1 MNIYDEKIMLRKV
14 AKRRMRAK
22 VVFLLD
28 NLDSY
33 VRYFYRSQKGFSHSG
48 YRDFKRIKSRE
59 RRRKVKQALHAW
71 LSGDEKRFE
80 RYLVDEK
87 KSLMWYLW

>member
-1 MNIYDEKIMLRKV
+1 MYAEKAMLRKV

-28 NLDSY
+28 DLDSY

-48 YRDFKRIKSRE
+48 YRDFKLIKSRE
-59 RRRKVKQALHAW
+59 RRRKAKQALRAW
-71 LSGDEKRFE
+71 LAGDEGRFE
-80 RYLVDEK
+80 KYLAEEK

>member
-1 MNIYDEKIMLRKV
+1 MYDEKVMLRKV

-22 VVFLLD
+22 VSCLLND
-28 NLDSY
+28 LNSY

-48 YRDFKRIKSRE
+48 YCDFKRIKSRE
-59 RRRKVKQALHAW
+59 RRRKAKQALRAW
-71 LSGDEKRFE
+71 LAGDESRFE
-80 RYLVDEK
+80 RYLAEEK

>member
-1 MNIYDEKIMLRKV
+1 MHTEKAMIRKV

-22 VVFLLD
+22 VVFLLND
-28 NLDSY
+28 LDGY
-33 VRYFYRSQKGFSHSG
+33 IRYFYRSQKGFSHSG

-59 RRRKVKQALHAW
+59 RRRKEKHALRAW
-71 LSGDEKRFE
+71 LAGDEGRFE
-80 RYLVDEK
+80 KYLAEEK